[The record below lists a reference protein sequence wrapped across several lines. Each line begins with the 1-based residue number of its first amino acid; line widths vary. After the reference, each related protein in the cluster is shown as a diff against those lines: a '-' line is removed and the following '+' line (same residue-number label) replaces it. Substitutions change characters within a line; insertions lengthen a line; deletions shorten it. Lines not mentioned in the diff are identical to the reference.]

1 MKTLNYYLLLVGL
14 GLGITT
20 RAQTGFSGSL
30 KTEYV
35 PFSNYVRPA
44 DSVKTGSTS
53 DFKRMQLAFNLPLS
67 FNVDT
72 TGRPKMWALTAE
84 GSYAKMTNRNY
95 EETLF
100 PTKMLNAQIGLV
112 HMRPLGKT
120 WSILA
125 MASAGVFTDMEQI
138 NKDDILAQGGVLFIK
153 HFNPRI
159 AFGFGPVVTNTF
171 GVPMVLPGLYF
182 NWVTPGRY
190 QLRVN
195 FPEGITFGMQ
205 MTPSVSLN
213 TVVEL
218 SGMTAERN
226 LNNRSFLLGYQQI
239 IAGLRPE
246 FKLGKSL
253 SFQLTGGTTLA
264 RSFSTTS
271 RKLKDFFKFK
281 EEADPRFTTTF
292 YGSVGLKWDFSKK

>member
-1 MKTLNYYLLLVGL
+1 
-14 GLGITT
+14 
-20 RAQTGFSGSL
+20 
-30 KTEYV
+30 
-35 PFSNYVRPA
+35 
-44 DSVKTGSTS
+44 
-53 DFKRMQLAFNLPLS
+53 
-67 FNVDT
+67 
-72 TGRPKMWALTAE
+72 
-84 GSYAKMTNRNY
+84 
-95 EETLF
+95 
-100 PTKMLNAQIGLV
+100 
-112 HMRPLGKT
+112 
-120 WSILA
+120 
-125 MASAGVFTDMEQI
+125 MEQI
-138 NKDDILAQGGVLFIK
+138 NKDVILAQGGVLFIK
-153 HFNPRI
+153 NFYPLI